1 MKLNNGVLKR
11 QTCTFRFPNNG
22 SPPTALDEGPC
33 KKQTKKQTKQNK
45 TKQQQQ
51 QQQKTNK
58 QSK

>member
-33 KKQTKKQTKQNK
+33 KKQTKKQKNK
-45 TKQQQQ
+45 TTTTTTTTAK
-51 QQQKTNK
+51 NK
-58 QSK
+58 QTI